1 MKRLFGALGAALAVT
16 AMLLTPLDAMAQ
28 RGGGGGH
35 MGGGGMGGGG
45 GWHGGGMG
53 GGGWHGGGWHGGGG
67 WRGGGFHGGHFHG
80 GGCWGCFSPFF
91 FGLGFASAW
100 PWWGS
105 PWWGWGSPWWWG
117 PGPGWT
123 GYDSDGD
130 GYPDSYSG
138 GYPGGYYAPP
148 AATAPAACG
157 RWVWRTDT
165 SHYQWVPQACAPAAP
180 QAAPAPGY

>member
-16 AMLLTPLDAMAQ
+16 ALLLTPLDAMAQ

-35 MGGGGMGGGG
+35 GGGGMGGGGMSGG

-53 GGGWHGGGWHGGGG
+53 GGGWHGGAGWHGGGG
-67 WRGGGFHGGHFHG
+67 WRGGGFRGGGFR
-80 GGCWGCFSPFF
+80 GCWGCFSPFF

-117 PGPGWT
+117 PGPSWNGSSGWD
-123 GYDSDGD
+123 DSD
-130 GYPDSYSG
+130 S
-138 GYPGGYYAPP
+138 YPGGYYAPP
-148 AATAPAACG
+148 AATAPVACG
-157 RWVWRTDT
+157 KWVWRTDT
-165 SHYQWVPQACAPAAP
+165 SHYQWVPQPCAATAPQAAP
-180 QAAPAPGY
+180 QAAPSY